1 MSSDNVT
8 DSGTAGRSERDP
20 LGVVRV
26 PGSAYWGVQ
35 TARAVANFPVSGERV
50 PGELIRAYALVKR
63 AAADTNR
70 ELGTLD
76 AQLAEAIGR
85 ACDEIA
91 AGELADQFPVDA
103 FQAGAGTSTNM
114 NLNEVVANRALE
126 LLGRERGDYAFL
138 SPNDH
143 VNLAQ
148 SSNDTYPTAVH
159 IAVMTASGALLDALG
174 NLGAALRAK
183 AEEFSGIAKPGR
195 THLMD
200 ALPVTLGDEFG
211 AWAAAIERARERIE
225 QRRDDLGE
233 PAIGG
238 TAVGTGVGAAPG
250 FREAVVARLA
260 GMTGLNLRACR
271 DRFEALQSRAAL
283 GAFSGSLREL
293 ALELGRIANDLR
305 LLGSG
310 PVAGLA
316 EIRLPAVQPGSSIM
330 PGKVNPSLAECLN
343 MVCCAVVGNDAAV
356 ALAVGAGQLELNV
369 FTPLAARNILQSVR
383 MLASFLPAFTEKCIA
398 GISADEARC
407 RAFLAQNPSLATLL
421 VPRVGYL
428 KAAEL
433 AKESLERRVPVAEL
447 AVEQGILTRAESDAL
462 FGRDGTGFQ
471 PTARG

>member
-1 MSSDNVT
+1 M
-8 DSGTAGRSERDP
+8 ARIERDS
-20 LGVVRV
+20 LGEMPV
-26 PGSAYWGVQ
+26 PDTVYWGVQ
-35 TARAVANFPVSGERV
+35 TARAIENFPVSGERV
-50 PGELIRAYALVKR
+50 PQELIRAYAFIKR
-63 AAADTNR
+63 CAADTNR

-76 AQLAEAIGR
+76 AERADAIAR
-85 ACDEIA
+85 ACDEIVD
-91 AGELADQFPVDA
+91 GKLVDQFPTDA

-114 NLNEVVANRALE
+114 NLNEVIANRALE

-159 IAVMTASGALLDALG
+159 IAVMTASDALLAALG
-174 NLGAALRAK
+174 NLSAALRAK
-183 AEEFSGIAKPGR
+183 AEEFSGVAKPGR

-211 AWAAAIERARERIE
+211 AWASSVERASERVE

-233 PAIGG
+233 LAIGG

-250 FREAVVARLA
+250 FRDAVIARLG
-260 GMTGLNLRACR
+260 GMTGLNLRPCR
-271 DRFEALQSRAAL
+271 DSFEALQSRAAL
-283 GAFSGSLREL
+283 GAFSGALREL

-305 LLGSG
+305 LLASG

-343 MVCCAVVGNDAAV
+343 MVCFVVVGNDAAV

-369 FTPLAARNILQSVR
+369 FTPLMARNILQSVR
-383 MLASFLPAFTEKCIA
+383 MLVSFLPAFTDKCVA
-398 GISADEARC
+398 GITADEARC
-407 RAFLAQNPSLATLL
+407 RASLAQNPSLATLL
-421 VPRVGYL
+421 VPRIGYL

-433 AKESLERRVPVAEL
+433 AKESLARRVPVADL
-447 AVEQGILTRAESDAL
+447 AVEKGILTRAEAEAL
-462 FGRDGTGFQ
+462 FGRDGTGSQ
-471 PTARG
+471 PTAHG